1 MVKNP
6 VPKGIEKKWSEEDQK
21 RFVKGLRQFGKN
33 FFKIKKELLQHKET
47 AELVEFYYLW
57 KKTPQAASTRF
68 HRRHRRQTVLRKI
81 RSSPPVTGVPVT
93 TAATGTTSGTTSK
106 AGPLNRA
113 VTPSDG
119 NDLSSVSEDD
129 SDDSDSGTGDIVLNS
144 YTGCC
149 SHCSS
154 STSKD
159 WHRGGRDKSAI
170 ICTECKVYWKKNGEM
185 RPLSEVTNQSS
196 DASTPTGTSPF
207 LFKPVKEEAG
217 DGSVA
222 NGKAGPG
229 VRTRQAKTT
238 GSGKGSKSKG
248 ASGATVDGVTS
259 PEGEKNGS
267 KSPEPNSKRSATGIG
282 ITPKSKKKKPSQ
294 DDGEQGEDDDQMDQ
308 GIKDQTSLSP
318 INELD
323 GGDKQDGIKTE
334 EGTGSPL
341 TLTDRPVD
349 DLAMVKSEKLPGQ
362 IGDQSNSNS
371 MEPSTPV
378 GLIDDQSIRSRDSI
392 LTQPPSDHVSSD
404 HVPSDHVPGNENA
417 GQLITPKLEPGASPP
432 PHSSHSSTSSSTSES
447 IQRRINALANDR
459 SSPSVVRVKQEERP
473 PGPVMGPFGLP
484 SQGPLISGGQSLSS
498 SAIPSSS
505 PSSQLPQPGSASLSA
520 ATTTTSSVPS
530 VIPSIGRA
538 HSPDGSQ
545 APIQRGG
552 LFPPGFMSG
561 VMQASNL
568 PQMHA
573 GRPPI
578 SSPTLGRE
586 QVERRESVS
595 QDNRQSSV
603 PTSDVDKQ
611 RNRSPPPKDKPD
623 QSRLTPSTQSGHHPG
638 LSPFMTAQGF
648 PGMVP
653 ISSRA
658 GSEMFLHPSF
668 TSMAGSDPR
677 IPGLPPG
684 HPAFGPSPFGIP
696 GHPGAAFGPP
706 GFPFPFASGLP
717 PYFTHPYFAPPQRLG
732 FPSSLGPPHPVPAPS
747 PTSKSKE
754 SPGPSS
760 RSSDHHHHR
769 SSTSSDPGSQ
779 DRRPDSIDDDEPE
792 PASIISR
799 GPSPDPKVEDSECHR
814 SQSAMYVSIVY

>member
-1 MVKNP
+1 MKNP

-81 RSSPPVTGVPVT
+81 RNSPPVTGVPVT
-93 TAATGTTSGTTSK
+93 TPATSGSTSK
-106 AGPLNRA
+106 AGPLNRP

-119 NDLSSVSEDD
+119 NDLSSVSEDEPGD
-129 SDDSDSGTGDIVLNS
+129 SDDSDSGTGDILNS
-144 YTGCC
+144 YTGSC
-149 SHCSS
+149 SHCSTT
-154 STSKD
+154 TSKD
-159 WHRGGRDKSAI
+159 WHRGARDKSAI
-170 ICTECKVYWKKNGEM
+170 ICSECRVYWKKNGEM

-196 DASTPTGTSPF
+196 DASTPTGTSSF

-217 DGSVA
+217 DASVA
-222 NGKAGPG
+222 NGKPGPG
-229 VRTRQAKTT
+229 VRTRQAKTS

-248 ASGATVDGVTS
+248 ATGVSVDGVTS

-267 KSPEPNSKRSATGIG
+267 KSPELSGKRSATGPG
-282 ITPKSKKKKPSQ
+282 IPVKTKKKKPSD
-294 DDGEQGEDDDQMDQ
+294 DDGEEGEED

-318 INELD
+318 MNELD
-323 GGDKQDGIKTE
+323 GEKEDGVKTE
-334 EGTGSPL
+334 EGPGSPL
-341 TLTDRPVD
+341 TSSDPVD
-349 DLAMVKSEKLPGQ
+349 DLAVVKSEKLPG
-362 IGDQSNSNS
+362 DQSNSSS
-371 MEPSTPV
+371 MEGSGPV

-392 LTQPPSDHVSSD
+392 LTQPPSITSDHVS
-404 HVPSDHVPGNENA
+404 GNET
-417 GQLITPKLEPGASPP
+417 GGELITPKLEPGASPP
-432 PHSSHSSTSSSTSES
+432 HSSGSSASEG
-447 IQRRINALANDR
+447 IQRRMNALASDR
-459 SSPSVVRVKQEERP
+459 SSPSVRVKQEERT
-473 PGPVMGPFGLP
+473 PFGHP
-484 SQGPLISGGQSLSS
+484 SQNPLVSGQSFS
-498 SAIPSSS
+498 SAIPNS
-505 PSSQLPQPGSASLSA
+505 PSSQLPLPGSASLSA

-530 VIPSIGRA
+530 VIPSIGRT
-538 HSPDGSQ
+538 HSPDPPPG
-545 APIQRGG
+545 QRGPF
-552 LFPPGFMSG
+552 FPPGFMSG
-561 VMQASNL
+561 VIQPNL

-586 QVERRESVS
+586 QQGERREQTERREQQGERREQTERRESVS

-603 PTSDVDKQ
+603 ASSDGEKG
-611 RNRSPPPKDKPD
+611 RNRSPSLKDKPD
-623 QSRLTPSTQSGHHPG
+623 QSRLTPSTQSGHHGG
-638 LSPFMTAQGF
+638 LSPFISAQGF

-653 ISSRA
+653 ISSRT
-658 GSEMFLHPSF
+658 GPEMFLHPSF
-668 TSMAGSDPR
+668 TTMAGSDPR
-677 IPGLPPG
+677 IAALPPG

-696 GHPGAAFGPP
+696 GHPGGPFAP
-706 GFPFPFASGLP
+706 SGFPFPFPPGLP

-732 FPSSLGPPHPVPAPS
+732 FPSSVGPSHPIPPPS

-769 SSTSSDPGSQ
+769 SNTSSDTPSQ

-814 SQSAMYVSIVY
+814 SQSAMYVSIMYQIVSCIN

>member
-1 MVKNP
+1 M
-6 VPKGIEKKWSEEDQK
+6 
-21 RFVKGLRQFGKN
+21 KGLRQFGKN

-93 TAATGTTSGTTSK
+93 TAGAGATSGTTSK
-106 AGPLNRA
+106 AGSLNRA

-129 SDDSDSGTGDIVLNS
+129 SDDSDSGTGDILLNS
-144 YTGCC
+144 YTGSC

-154 STSKD
+154 TTSKD

-196 DASTPTGTSPF
+196 DPSTPTGTSSF

-229 VRTRQAKTT
+229 VRTRQAKT

-248 ASGATVDGVTS
+248 AGVTVDGVTS

-267 KSPEPNSKRSATGIG
+267 KSPEPNSKRSATGMG
-282 ITPKSKKKKPSQ
+282 ISPKSKKKKTSE
-294 DDGEQGEDDDQMDQ
+294 DDGEEGEDDDQMDQ

-334 EGTGSPL
+334 EGTGSPV
-341 TLTDRPVD
+341 TPTDRPVD

-362 IGDQSNSNS
+362 SGDQSNSDS
-371 MEPSTPV
+371 MEASTPI

-392 LTQPPSDHVSSD
+392 LTQPPSDHVS
-404 HVPSDHVPGNENA
+404 GNENA
-417 GQLITPKLEPGASPP
+417 GQLITPKLEPGASP

-447 IQRRINALANDR
+447 IQRRISALANDR
-459 SSPSVVRVKQEERP
+459 SSPSVRVKQEERP

-484 SQGPLISGGQSLSS
+484 SQGPLIPGGQSLSSS

-505 PSSQLPQPGSASLSA
+505 PSSQLPQQGSASLSA

-530 VIPSIGRA
+530 VIPSIGRT
-538 HSPDGSQ
+538 HSPDGG
-545 APIQRGG
+545 QRGG
-552 LFPPGFMSG
+552 FFPPGFMSG

-586 QVERRESVS
+586 QQMERRESERRESERRESERRESVS

-603 PTSDVDKQ
+603 AASDGDKQ
-611 RNRSPPPKDKPD
+611 RNRSPALKEKPD
-623 QSRLTPSTQSGHHPG
+623 QSRLTPSSQSGHHPG
-638 LSPFMTAQGF
+638 LSPFMAAQGF

-653 ISSRA
+653 ISSRT
-658 GSEMFLHPSF
+658 GPEMFLHPSF

-677 IPGLPPG
+677 IAGLPPG

-696 GHPGAAFGPP
+696 GHPGAPFGPA
-706 GFPFPFASGLP
+706 GFPFPFAPGLP

-732 FPSSLGPPHPVPAPS
+732 FPSSHPVPSPS
-747 PTSKSKE
+747 PNSRSKE

-760 RSSDHHHHR
+760 RSSDHHHR

-779 DRRPDSIDDDEPE
+779 DRRPDSMDDDEPE

-814 SQSAMYVSIVY
+814 SQSAMYVSIIY